1 MKTLRTWRQERLVS
15 IEDLAEKSGVST
27 KTIVETELGRTTPK
41 YRTIR
46 RLSEALE
53 VDPGEVEEFAAVMRG
68 GAEGPTDGR
77 TS

>member
-1 MKTLRTWRQERLVS
+1 MKTLRAWRQERLIS
-15 IEDLAEKSGVST
+15 IEDLAAKSGVST

-46 RLSEALE
+46 RLSEALD

-68 GAEGPTDGR
+68 GPTNDGG
-77 TS
+77 